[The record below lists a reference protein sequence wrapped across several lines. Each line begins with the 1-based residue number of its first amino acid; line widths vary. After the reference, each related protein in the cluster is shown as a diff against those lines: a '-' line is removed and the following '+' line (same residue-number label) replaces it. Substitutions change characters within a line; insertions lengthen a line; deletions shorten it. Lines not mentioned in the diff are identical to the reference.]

1 MHSWAVRLLSFLAA
15 MGISLASGS
24 AQIVSLPDEESLL
37 SFKTAQARPAHRVPT
52 AVASGEGEAVAK
64 VNKWTLGL
72 ATGLPEGTY
81 LRVGGEIAR
90 NLNDKDELRVIPM
103 VTPGAVDNIRDLLY
117 LRGVDIALTNAD
129 VMEYFKTVE
138 KIPNIEKRVHYIAE
152 LYIGDIHILVRP
164 EINSYKDLEGKK
176 VSFHSPGSGAAV
188 SAPVIF
194 KRLGVK
200 VEGVYINNA
209 FALEKMK
216 TGEFA
221 ALVNPGGKPQDFFT
235 KFKNDYGFKFLSL
248 PFDKFDEYYVPS
260 VFTDKDYPGY
270 IKPGEKVDTLGVPVV
285 LAVYNWS
292 KESDRFRRVQRF
304 IEYFFDRFEGFQK
317 PPYHPD
323 WKSVNLASKVPG
335 WSRYWV
341 AEERLKQL
349 TASGKFKPPQGS
361 ADAQLLAGQQ
371 AKPVAPTSRVEQEQL
386 FQEFLQWSRKAH
398 GKRNP

>member
-1 MHSWAVRLLSFLAA
+1 MHSWALRLLLLFAA
-15 MGISLASGS
+15 MGVGAETSS
-24 AQIVSLPDEESLL
+24 AQTAPLAAESPA
-37 SFKTAQARPAHRVPT
+37 SFKTAQARPLSRVPT
-52 AVASGEGEAVAK
+52 AASSGEGEAVAK

-117 LRGVDIALTNAD
+117 LKGVDIALTNAD
-129 VMEYFKTVE
+129 VLEHFKTVE
-138 KIPNIEKRVHYIAE
+138 KIPNIEKRVHYITE

-194 KRLGVK
+194 RRLGVK
-200 VEGVYINNA
+200 VEPVYINNA

-221 ALVNPGGKPQDFFT
+221 GLVNPGGKPQDFFT
-235 KFKNDYGFKFLSL
+235 KFKNDYGFKFLNI

-260 VFTDKDYPGY
+260 VFSDKDYPTY
-270 IKPGEKVDTLGVPVV
+270 IKPGEKVDSIGVPVV
-285 LAVYNWS
+285 LAVYNWP
-292 KESDRFRRVQRF
+292 KDTDRFRRVQRF
-304 IEYFFDRFEGFQK
+304 VEYFFDRFEGFQK

-335 WSRYWV
+335 WSRYWL
-341 AEERLKQL
+341 AEEKLKQMV
-349 TASGKFKPPQGS
+349 AVGKFTPPQS
-361 ADAQLLAGQQ
+361 SPDAQQLVGQT
-371 AKPVAPTSRVEQEQL
+371 ATPVAPTSRTEQEKL
-386 FQEFLQWSRKAH
+386 FQEFLEWSRKSH
-398 GKRNP
+398 GRRNP